1 MTICLIGKNLTTL
14 VLSKILI
21 NKGINVDLY
30 YLDNNISK
38 NLTNTI
44 SRTIG
49 LSNDSIEFLES
60 QKILFKKKCW
70 GIKRINLYKD
80 ESYKSFLN
88 FDSKKGSFFMTY
100 YNNIYKSLDA
110 SLKKNKLIKFKK
122 KK

>member
-1 MTICLIGKNLTTL
+1 MLLKLKKIMTICLIGKNLTTL

-70 GIKRINLYKD
+70 GIKRIP
-80 ESYKSFLN
+80 
-88 FDSKKGSFFMTY
+88 TY
-100 YNNIYKSLDA
+100 VG
-110 SLKKNKLIKFKK
+110 
-122 KK
+122 